1 MLRRFG
7 ISIALLIVIVLAALG
22 FLAWTLSSRVIV
34 PQPYALMPEFNV
46 VAYQNGVVT
55 LPPAG
60 DGAPQFARSDAVGA
74 YGLLWDGGFGH
85 LGEVQA
91 GSSGAIQRD
100 LTVVTGSA
108 PSAGTPARLDS
119 FYFRRDPL
127 ADHGFEYQELTL
139 PGEVGDLR
147 AWYVPGQGRTAA
159 LMLHGRRRGELAETL
174 RMLPVFER
182 LGMPVLAVAYRNH
195 DRSTASPDG
204 LYHYGGSEWRDA
216 ITGAQYLAAQ
226 GIDRVVL
233 VGFSMGGAV
242 ALEAL
247 ERWSRALPE
256 PIALVLDSPL
266 VDPYEVVKLGAVKAG
281 LPLPGPL
288 TRLALLAARVRTGV
302 DFGSLDQVKTVRSLS
317 LPILLIAGTAD
328 STVPIEAVDAFAAAA
343 GPNLVYYRLDGVEH
357 VEAWNHDPAAYEE
370 AVRTFVTGLEIRAL
384 AP

>member
-1 MLRRFG
+1 MYLT
-7 ISIALLIVIVLAALG
+7 LLVILVAAAVG

-34 PQPYALMPEFNV
+34 PQAYSLMPEFNV
-46 VAYQNGVVT
+46 VGYQNGAVT
-55 LPPAG
+55 LPAPG
-60 DGAPQFARSDAVGA
+60 DGAPQFARADAAGT
-74 YGLLWDGGFGH
+74 YGLLWEGGFGH
-85 LGEVQA
+85 LGEVLTI
-91 GSSGAIQRD
+91 GPGTVQRE
-100 LTVVTGSA
+100 LTVVTGD
-108 PSAGTPARLDS
+108 PPTAGTPARLDT
-119 FYFRRDPL
+119 FYYRRDPL
-127 ADHGFEYQELTL
+127 ADHGYEYQELTL
-139 PGEVGDLR
+139 PGEVGQLR

-195 DRSTASPDG
+195 DLSAASPDG

-247 ERWSRALPE
+247 ERWSPSLPE
-256 PIALVLDSPL
+256 PLAVILDSPL

-281 LPLPGPL
+281 LPLPGTL

-302 DFGSLDQVKTVRSLS
+302 DFGALNQVATARSLT
-317 LPILLIAGTAD
+317 LPVLLIAGTSD
-328 STVPIEAVDAFAAAA
+328 STVPVEAVDAFAAAA
-343 GPNLVYYRLDGVEH
+343 GPNLVYFRLDGVEH
-357 VEAWNHDPAAYEE
+357 VEAWNHDPTAYEE
-370 AVRTFVTGLEIRAL
+370 AVRSFVTGLEVRAL
-384 AP
+384 AD